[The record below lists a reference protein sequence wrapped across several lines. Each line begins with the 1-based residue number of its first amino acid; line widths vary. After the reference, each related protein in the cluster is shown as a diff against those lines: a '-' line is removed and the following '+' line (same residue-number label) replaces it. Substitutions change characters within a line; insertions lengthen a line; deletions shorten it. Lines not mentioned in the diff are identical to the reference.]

1 MAAIVIESSL
11 GMAGVSSEAASVAEA
26 LLDRVVLVRAGWGSG
41 SGVIWEPDGLIV
53 TNSHVMHHDEA
64 MVLLRDGTELHA
76 KLVARDPQHDLAALQ
91 VNRRD
96 LPAVT
101 PGDSTRVRVGQLVLA
116 VGNPLGLRNVVTA
129 GIITAV
135 GRIGGE
141 AGPAL
146 RHLIQADVA
155 LAPGNSGGPLAD
167 AEGRVLGINTMV
179 GVAGMALAIPTST
192 VQQFLALRNKNR
204 VYIGIEGV
212 PVQVRV
218 GGKPRGAVLLTT
230 VEEGSPAAS
239 AGLLQGDVLLSFD
252 GDNIETGDQFQSRLF
267 ARKPGDP
274 LRLVGM
280 RGERPAEFT
289 VIPVE
294 RITA

>member
-1 MAAIVIESSL
+1 MAAIAIKSAL
-11 GMAGVSSEAASVAEA
+11 GMMDVSGQAANVAEM
-26 LLDRVVLVRAGWGSG
+26 LLDRVVLVRGGWGSG
-41 SGVIWEPDGLIV
+41 SGVIWDPDGLIV
-53 TNSHVMHHDEA
+53 TNSHVVHQDEA
-64 MVLLRDGTELHA
+64 MVLLRDGTELRA
-76 KLVARDPQHDLAALQ
+76 RLIARDPQHDLAALQ
-91 VNRRD
+91 VNRRG
-96 LPAVT
+96 LPAAI
-101 PGDSTRVRVGQLVLA
+101 PGDSTQVRVGQLVLA
-116 VGNPLGLRNVVTA
+116 AGHPLGLRDVVTA
-129 GIITAV
+129 GIITGV

-146 RHLIQADVA
+146 RNLIQADVA

-167 AEGRVLGINTMV
+167 AEGRVLGINAMV
-179 GVAGMALAIPTST
+179 GVAGMALAVPTAT
-192 VQQFLALRNKNR
+192 VQQFLALRNKHR
-204 VYIGIEGV
+204 VYIGIEGL

-218 GGKPRGAVLLTT
+218 GGRPRGAVLLTA

-252 GDNIETGDQFQSRLF
+252 GDDIETGDQFQSRLF

-274 LRLVGM
+274 LRLVAM
-280 RGERPAEFT
+280 RGDRSAEFT